1 MLKNVEVK
9 AMDKDL
15 VKRANVEASQDL
27 AALSAEQLLAV
38 VGGQISLI
46 IAK

>member
-9 AMDKDL
+9 AMDKNL
-15 VKRANVEASQDL
+15 VKRSNVEASEDL

-38 VGGQISLI
+38 VGGRLALI
-46 IAK
+46 LK